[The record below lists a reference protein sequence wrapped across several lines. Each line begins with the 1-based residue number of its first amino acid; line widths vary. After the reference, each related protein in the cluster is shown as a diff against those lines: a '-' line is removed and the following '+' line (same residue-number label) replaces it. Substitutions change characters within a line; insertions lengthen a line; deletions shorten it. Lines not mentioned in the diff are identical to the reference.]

1 MAFESERI
9 ERDEMMQEEGGCAP
23 ERLLGAGYTVLIA
36 DDQANARNLV
46 VRLLEKRLGCRLL
59 IASTGDETLAY
70 LEQHKPDVVVTDLV
84 MPGVHGLDLIGAIRA
99 ADPDTNIIAITGY
112 PTDFPFVDVVHA
124 GADDFIRKP
133 FPPAEL
139 EAKLV
144 RLFRERDA
152 RRAQQLAEG
161 KYRSLFELNMDGML
175 LVDAERHAIID
186 ANQAFRDL
194 SERAQEALVG
204 MAVFDLF
211 TTIDRIRL
219 EQWLMICGHSG
230 KGTMA
235 DLSIPCPSGR
245 IVHADL
251 TATFIDVGLQRIIF
265 LSFKDVTEKVLF
277 DQQLAAAAQKDS
289 LTGLYNKRSFQN
301 RIEAAVLRARERGLP
316 LGLMFIDLDN
326 FKACND
332 THGHQVGDKLLI
344 AVGDVINKSIRATSD
359 DGFRLGGDEF
369 AVILLGAD
377 RENCAHVAERMRT
390 EFQKIENYG
399 TSMSIGV
406 AQYSEQLQ
414 AETFVRCAD
423 EALYKAK
430 RAGKNTV
437 HIA

>member
-1 MAFESERI
+1 VLNSNSAKG
-9 ERDEMMQEEGGCAP
+9 D
-23 ERLLGAGYTVLIA
+23 LAGNDVASAVQKQSGSGFTVLIA
-36 DDQANARNLV
+36 DDQANTRDLV
-46 VRLLEKRLGCRLL
+46 AKLLESRLGCRFLV
-59 IASTGDETLAY
+59 ASTGDEALLSA
-70 LEQHKPDVVVTDLV
+70 QGRQVDIVVTDLV
-84 MPGVHGLDLIGAIRA
+84 MPGAHGLDLIA
-99 ADPDTNIIAITGY
+99 ALRSGNPGINIIAMTGY

-152 RRAQQLAEG
+152 RQAQQLAEG

-175 LVDAERHAIID
+175 LVDAVQHCIVD
-186 ANQAFRDL
+186 ANHAFRDL
-194 SERAQEALVG
+194 SERGVSALVG
-204 MAVFDLF
+204 MPVFDLF
-211 TTIDRIRL
+211 GPVDRIRL
-219 EQWLMICGHSG
+219 EQWLMICAHGG
-230 KGTMA
+230 KGAMG

-245 IVHADL
+245 VVHADL
-251 TATFIDVGLQRIIF
+251 TATFIDAGYQRIIF
-265 LSFKDVTEKVLF
+265 LSFKDVTEKILF
-277 DQQLAAAAQKDS
+277 DQQLAEAAQKDG
-289 LTGLYNKRSFQN
+289 LTGLLNKRSFQN
-301 RIEAAVLRARERGLP
+301 RIEAAIVRARERSLP

-332 THGHQVGDKLLI
+332 THGHQAGDKLLI
-344 AVGDVINKSIRATSD
+344 AMADVINKSVRATSD
-359 DGFRLGGDEF
+359 YGFRLGGDEF
-369 AVILLGAD
+369 AVILVGAD
-377 RENCAHVAERMRT
+377 RENCALVAERMRT
-390 EFQKIENYG
+390 EFQKIEHYG

-414 AETFVRCAD
+414 AETLVRCDD